1 MQSLTARVE
10 QLEQTR
16 LHEESEDG
24 WRLLFDFN
32 NIRKKEIYLTLLDLH
47 RRGAFKSRND
57 QLIRFLAE
65 HTNLGSESSINN
77 QFYDYKKS
85 L

>member
-1 MQSLTARVE
+1 ME
-10 QLEQTR
+10 KLEQAR
-16 LHEESEDG
+16 NIEEQNEG
-24 WRLLFDFN
+24 LRLLFDFD
-32 NIRKKEIYLTLLDLH
+32 NIQKKEIYMALLDLH

-65 HTNLGSESSINN
+65 HTNLGSESTINN
-77 QFYDYKKS
+77 QFYDYKRS